1 MVSHPSLSSALGLQP
16 RPINFTTV
24 SALLYVTEYLPIQ
37 WRKHILTV
45 CRVQDTHTRN
55 THLQHLL
62 ENLQPDAVTIFSP
75 DQDLTKTDLAYMLD
89 LLHPSS
95 LLYSLL
101 SFWSRAEHTSADWAQ
116 EALSSGISKELSA
129 SQQGDREQ
137 ALSYDV
143 LSGVDPP
150 TWYNEFLDWD
160 YYRSTGSYVWAD
172 IEHVY

>member
-1 MVSHPSLSSALGLQP
+1 MGLQP

-24 SALLYVTEYLPIQ
+24 SSLLHVTEYLPIQ

-55 THLQHLL
+55 THLQQLL
-62 ENLQPDAVTIFSP
+62 EDLQPDAVTIFST

-101 SFWSRAEHTSADWAQ
+101 LFWSRAEHTSADWAQ

-137 ALSYDV
+137 VLSYDV

-150 TWYNEFLDWD
+150 TWYNELLDWD